1 MVERV
6 GVALLFLQKQ
16 LVDGQGVDGSPGVFH
31 VLKHRLGDGDG
42 KLDELGPGQG
52 WGRGLVLQ
60 GGGGQCGQGLRP
72 WEIGEGRLVLRAL
85 QLGPHGGCSRASR
98 L

>member
-6 GVALLFLQKQ
+6 GITILFLQEQ
-16 LVDGQGVDGSPGVFH
+16 LVNGQGIHGSPGVFH
-31 VLKHRLGDGDG
+31 VLKDWLGDGDG
-42 KLDELGPGQG
+42 QLDKLGPGQG
-52 WGRGLVLQ
+52 WGRRLVLQ

-72 WEIGEGRLVLRAL
+72 WEIGERRLVLRAL
-85 QLGPHGGCSRASR
+85 QLGPHCGRSRASR